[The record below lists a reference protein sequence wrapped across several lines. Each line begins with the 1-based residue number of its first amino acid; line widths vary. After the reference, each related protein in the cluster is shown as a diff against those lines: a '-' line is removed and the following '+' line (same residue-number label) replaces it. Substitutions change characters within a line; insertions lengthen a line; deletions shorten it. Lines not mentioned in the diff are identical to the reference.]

1 MPKLSEKQKEDLRA
15 GLNMRDE
22 DIDFSD
28 IPEIREIPPDAV
40 RGLDA
45 LRRKLR
51 GICLSYTVIIE
62 KAANNYSAHV
72 PDLPKCVATAAT
84 REEVERLI
92 RETIELHLRRM
103 REKGEPI
110 PEPTSIAV
118 IIQVAA

>member
-1 MPKLSEKQKEDLRA
+1 MPELTEDEKEQLRA
-15 GLNMRDE
+15 GLSMRDE
-22 DIDFSD
+22 DIDYSD
-28 IPEIREIPPDAV
+28 IPEIRAIPPDAV

-62 KAANNYSAHV
+62 KAANNYSAYV
-72 PDLPKCVATAAT
+72 PDLPECVATAAT

-92 RETIELHLRRM
+92 REAIELHLGRM
-103 REKGEPI
+103 REEGEPI

-118 IIQVAA
+118 IVQVAA